1 MKAFLNINHGI
12 YLPGIY
18 RSAVIYFRTCMFL
31 YASTIFLS
39 AFLLFQIQP
48 MIAKMI
54 LPWFGGS
61 ASVWITAMLFF
72 QLALLCGYLY
82 AHWSVRTL
90 SPKGQSLVHL
100 LLLVVSLLFLPII
113 PSPAWKPAGGADP
126 MVSILGLLAVSIGL
140 PYFLL
145 SATSPLLQAW
155 YARKYKTALPY
166 RLFGLSNL
174 ASLLGLLAYPLAIEP
189 NVTLHHQSLAWSMAF
204 GAFVA
209 LAMTAAVSSRGSV
222 ASAVAPKPA
231 QNESVTVSGP
241 PIFFEK
247 SIWLILAACAS
258 TLLLAVTN
266 HLTQNVAS
274 IPFLWVLPLSLY
286 LLTFILTFDFE
297 RMYSRPAFLWLLLLA
312 LGAMAYGLVTWNSH
326 TDLKLVI
333 ATYSGGLFFSCMF
346 FHGELVRRKPT
357 PQHLTSFYLML
368 SIGGAGGGLLV
379 GLAAPRTLPA
389 YFELPITLI
398 FCSALL
404 LFFLDY
410 RRSRWMP
417 AIVWSTAVAVI
428 FASGYYLSAY
438 GDQSRF
444 MARNF
449 YGGLRVTEYQINTQD
464 EIRYLIHGTVTHGM
478 QYVTPSRRNASIS
491 YYAPESG
498 IGLAFKA
505 LRQSPLR
512 IGVIGLG
519 AGSLAAYARPG
530 DEIRFYE
537 INPLVEDIARKEF
550 TYLSDCRGKAD
561 VVIGD
566 GRLSLERESG
576 RIFDLLVVD
585 AFSGDAIPVHLLTR
599 QALELYFS
607 RLSSN
612 GILAL
617 HITNTHLELEPV
629 VDKLASSLAKHALL
643 ISTISDGQRN
653 IYRSKWALLSS
664 TPITSL
670 AIREAGTKLYSRPD
684 LRVWTDDYNNLFQ
697 ILK

>member
-1 MKAFLNINHGI
+1 MI
-12 YLPGIY
+12 
-18 RSAVIYFRTCMFL
+18 L

-72 QLALLCGYLY
+72 QMALLCGYLY
-82 AHWSVRTL
+82 AHWSVRSL
-90 SPKGQSLVHL
+90 APKMQSAVHL
-100 LLLVVSLLFLPII
+100 LLLAGSLLLLPIT
-113 PSPAWKPAGGADP
+113 PSPSWKPVGSADP

-145 SATSPLLQAW
+145 SATSPLIQAW
-155 YARKYKTALPY
+155 YARKYKFALPY
-166 RLFGLSNL
+166 KLFGLSNL
-174 ASLLGLLAYPLAIEP
+174 ASLLGLLAYPLLVEP
-189 NVTLHHQSLAWSMAF
+189 NVTLHQQSLCWSTAF

-209 LAMTAAVSSRGSV
+209 LAMTAAISSRGNSV
-222 ASAVAPKPA
+222 SDIA
-231 QNESVTVSGP
+231 QEPTRNESVSAIDP
-241 PIFFEK
+241 PKFFEK
-247 SIWLILAACAS
+247 IFWLLLAACAS

-286 LLTFILTFDFE
+286 LLTFILTFDYE
-297 RMYSRPAFLWLLLLA
+297 RIYSRRVFLWFLLLA
-312 LGAMAYGLVTWNSH
+312 LGAMAYGLVKWDSR

-333 ATYSGGLFFSCMF
+333 TTYSAGLFISCMF
-346 FHGELVRRKPT
+346 FHGELVKRKPA
-357 PQHLTSFYLML
+357 PKHLTSFYLML
-368 SIGGAGGGLLV
+368 SIGGACGGLLV
-379 GLAAPRTLPA
+379 GLVAPRALPA

-404 LFFLDY
+404 LFLLDY
-410 RRSRWMP
+410 RKSRWMLTFGW
-417 AIVWSTAVAVI
+417 ATAVAVI
-428 FASGYYLSAY
+428 FTSVYYLSVF
-438 GDQSRF
+438 GDQSRV

-449 YGGLRVTEYQINTQD
+449 YGGLRVTEYQKNTPD

-478 QYVTPSRRNASIS
+478 QYTLMSRRNASIS
-491 YYAPESG
+491 YYGPESG
-498 IGLAFKA
+498 IALAVNA
-505 LRQSPLR
+505 LRHSPLR

-519 AGSLAAYARPG
+519 AGSLATYARQG

-537 INPLVEDIARKEF
+537 INPLMEEIARKEF
-550 TYLSDCRGKAD
+550 TYLSDCRGKVD

-566 GRLSLERESG
+566 GRLSLEREPG
-576 RIFDLLVVD
+576 RMFDLLVVD
-585 AFSGDAIPVHLLTR
+585 AFSGDAIPVHLITR

-607 RLSSN
+607 RLSPN

-629 VDKLASSLAKHALL
+629 VEKLATSLAKHSLL
-643 ISTISDGQRN
+643 ITNDSDEQRN

-664 TPITSL
+664 TPITSP
-670 AIREAGTKLYSRPD
+670 AIREAGIKLFSRPD